1 MHSGGIF
8 FFWGGGEG
16 KGSRSLPITSL
27 STRLLVVNRFLS
39 VEELIN
45 T

>member
-8 FFWGGGEG
+8 FFGGGGG
-16 KGSRSLPITSL
+16 KGSRSLPKTSL